1 VRAGATFLSLAQDDQ
16 GKGCSMADCCG
27 RRMTDLF
34 WRRVGGLGVVE
45 VAYRAAMDRNIFL
58 ENTSA

>member
-1 VRAGATFLSLAQDDQ
+1 
-16 GKGCSMADCCG
+16 
-27 RRMTDLF
+27 MTDLF